1 MGRCSSRRATWFA
14 RTDGDG
20 GAIWSTPGDVLAS
33 IANYLKGH
41 GWAADQGW
49 GREVKVTPDA
59 ARRIARDVAPRN
71 GTCQATRN
79 MSVALP
85 PTRWQELGVRLP
97 RGKALPK
104 SDAPASLVSGTTRRF
119 LVDANYDALL
129 DYNCSHSYAITV
141 ALLGDAIASDK
152 APAAPKAS
160 KPIKPRR
167 KRRS

>member
-1 MGRCSSRRATWFA
+1 M
-14 RTDGDG
+14 
-20 GAIWSTPGDVLAS
+20 TP
-33 IANYLKGH
+33 
-41 GWAADQGW
+41 
-49 GREVKVTPDA
+49 EA

-85 PTRWQELGVRLP
+85 LTRWEELGVRLP
-97 RGKALPK
+97 GGKALPK

-129 DYNCSHSYAITV
+129 EYNCAHSYAITV

-160 KPIKPRR
+160 KSTKPKR
-167 KRRS
+167 KRRR